1 MQKPPIKAILLDYGG
16 VIAEE
21 GFQNT
26 LRAIAHEQAI
36 DVTHMM
42 NVARTAVYDSG
53 FILGWGTEEEFWNW
67 MRKGTG
73 LQGSD
78 TELTQRVLDGFILR
92 PWMIERMQ
100 QLSAQGYIT
109 GILSDQSHWLDWL
122 NERDQFF
129 QYFDPV
135 FNSYYMGK
143 GKRNPELFP
152 EITEKLALAPG
163 EILLVD
169 DMKSNTE
176 RAQASGWQTI
186 FYVDKEGFLEQID
199 TLIPQGNPA

>member
-1 MQKPPIKAILLDYGG
+1 
-16 VIAEE
+16 
-21 GFQNT
+21 
-26 LRAIAHEQAI
+26 
-36 DVTHMM
+36 
-42 NVARTAVYDSG
+42 
-53 FILGWGTEEEFWNW
+53 

-129 QYFDPV
+129 QYFGRQP
-135 FNSYYMGK
+135 S
-143 GKRNPELFP
+143 R
-152 EITEKLALAPG
+152 
-163 EILLVD
+163 
-169 DMKSNTE
+169 
-176 RAQASGWQTI
+176 RAAS
-186 FYVDKEGFLEQID
+186 
-199 TLIPQGNPA
+199 